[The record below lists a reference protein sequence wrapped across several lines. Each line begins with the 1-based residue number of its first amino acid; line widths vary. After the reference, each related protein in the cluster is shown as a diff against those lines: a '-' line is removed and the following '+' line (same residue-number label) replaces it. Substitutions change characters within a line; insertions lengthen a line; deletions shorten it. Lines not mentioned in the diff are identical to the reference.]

1 MIHFAKNSELE
12 IAVRRPGAELS
23 SIKSLKSGLEYIWDF
38 NPSIWNSTAPVLF
51 PIVGPLLDGYYLWEG
66 EKYNLPRHGF
76 IRDNPLLLLT
86 GITADSLTFG
96 IQSSKETHKIY
107 PFDFEFNICFKLD
120 GNKIRVIHTVSNT
133 GNSNMYFSLGAHP
146 AFRCPIHADE
156 KYDDYYLEFET
167 GENSSTWLLHENGG
181 LSDETAPLFNNS
193 KILPLTHELFSRDA
207 LIFKD
212 LKSRKITLMSKK
224 STQSLSVSFEGF
236 PHMGIWAKTNGDFV
250 CIEPWIGYA
259 DRWNTDHEFSTKE
272 GLIELAA
279 GATFEATYIIEI
291 NEI

>member
-23 SIKSLKSGLEYIWDF
+23 SIKSLKSGLEYMWDF

-51 PIVGPLLDGYYLWEG
+51 PIVGSLLDGYYLWEG
-66 EKYNLPRHGF
+66 EKYFLPRHGF
-76 IRDNPLLLLT
+76 IRDNPALLLT

-96 IQSSKETHKIY
+96 ICSSKETLKVY
-107 PFDFEFNICFKLD
+107 PFDFEFSICFKLED
-120 GNKIRVIHTVSNT
+120 NKVRVIHNVVNT
-133 GNSNMYFSLGAHP
+133 GKSNLCFSLGAHP
-146 AFRCPIHADE
+146 AFRCPIHANE
-156 KYDDYYLEFET
+156 QYDDYYLEFET
-167 GENSSTWLLHENGG
+167 EENSSTWLLHKNGG
-181 LSDETAPLFNNS
+181 LSDETAPVFHHS
-193 KILPLTHELFSRDA
+193 KILQLTHKLFNRDA

-212 LKSRKITLMSKK
+212 LKSRKVTLMSKK

-259 DRWNTDHEFSTKE
+259 DRWDTDHEFKHKE
-272 GLIELAA
+272 GLVELAA
-279 GATFEATYIIEI
+279 GATFEATYTIEI
-291 NEI
+291 NEK